1 MLYLCSDYTEN
12 TTLYEKTVPLYL
24 IIVFAAHSRPLI
36 ADAPASAFSNIVNTM
51 ASGLMSPAP
60 AKLPLPPRHLAVA
73 LDGSPSS
80 ANVFAVATL
89 FARRDSKVSIVHIAI
104 PGREDIPFSM
114 TSAGITATFEAQ
126 CVTRFRKDQWAI
138 DISARPAGETTKS
151 ALLARIN
158 KLGANML

>member
-1 MLYLCSDYTEN
+1 
-12 TTLYEKTVPLYL
+12 
-24 IIVFAAHSRPLI
+24 
-36 ADAPASAFSNIVNTM
+36 M
-51 ASGLMSPAP
+51 ASGLMSPVP
-60 AKLPLPPRHLAVA
+60 AKLPLPARHLAVA

-104 PGREDIPFSM
+104 PGREDIPFAM
-114 TSAGITATFEAQ
+114 TPGGITATFEAQ

-138 DISARPAGETTKS
+138 DVTARPAGETTKG

-158 KLGANML
+158 KLGANMLCVKLLNSTPADRWQRQLGQ